1 MSRRGTF
8 ILGGGL
14 LTGLL
19 LISLFKSGIASRAP
33 KAASPPELGGQK
45 VPANRYEIQF
55 NQKYDLFCSSY
66 DKEPMIYRNCKI
78 VGFTGGDESTES
90 RRISGSSGFALSPVF
105 SSASEYAE
113 YFNRWLV
120 LELAD
125 GRLAYVP
132 PAAVRYIEQASSPA
146 K

>member
-19 LISLFKSGIASRAP
+19 LISLFK
-33 KAASPPELGGQK
+33 
-45 VPANRYEIQF
+45 Y
-55 NQKYDLFCSSY
+55 
-66 DKEPMIYRNCKI
+66 
-78 VGFTGGDESTES
+78 
-90 RRISGSSGFALSPVF
+90 
-105 SSASEYAE
+105 
-113 YFNRWLV
+113 RWLV